1 MSTPQFTLI
10 AGAMAMPR
18 LRPLEL
24 VSRSIGREWSLLPP
38 NISLRKELKVLYTA
52 MMRTFCLNA
61 AAIRAMCRWDPQTLR
76 RQPAAPS
83 APAVAP
89 IGSAIPLDLRH
100 PARSFKRKNRQW
112 NTIAGGACAISGAAV
127 IAWLV
132 ASQQRQPPA
141 PTLAAAPDVT
151 LNARATHVD
160 DDAATSE
167 HRRTGKVARSTDAR
181 DTWNRARGDLN
192 ARSSGQT
199 APQTADTPDAPTANA
214 GRFDVGNGAAS
225 ERAFPVA
232 RRAVDTNASASPRH
246 ATDRSDTDRFAR
258 GASRKHST
266 KRERDAIINAGT
278 HRAPHPTFRSLD
290 AEPRYS
296 WRSQPDAG
304 RHPTHGT
311 LHRTRPQPSMAGAY
325 SPFAPSPRANSDYAS
340 VTMSAGMHGIA
351 PAAIARGHVDTD
363 STEWMNQISQR
374 RVTEIP
380 DRFSK

>member
-1 MSTPQFTLI
+1 
-10 AGAMAMPR
+10 MPR

-76 RQPAAPS
+76 RQPAARS
-83 APAVAP
+83 APAAAP
-89 IGSAIPLDLRH
+89 SSSAIPLDLRD
-100 PARSFKRKNRQW
+100 PARSFKRKDRQW

-132 ASQQRQPPA
+132 ASQQRQAPA

-160 DDAATSE
+160 DDPATSE
-167 HRRTGKVARSTDAR
+167 HLRTGKVARSTEAPIA
-181 DTWNRARGDLN
+181 WNRARGDLN
-192 ARSSGQT
+192 ARSSREMALQGT
-199 APQTADTPDAPTANA
+199 DKPGASLANA
-214 GRFDVGNGAAS
+214 GRFNVGNRAAS

-232 RRAVDTNASASPRH
+232 RRSVDANANASPGH
-246 ATDRSDTDRFAR
+246 AADRSGTDRIALA
-258 GASRKHST
+258 ASRKHST
-266 KRERDAIINAGT
+266 KRERDAIIDAGT
-278 HRAPHPTFRSLD
+278 HRAPHSTIRSLD
-290 AEPRYS
+290 AEPRYG
-296 WRSQPDAG
+296 WRSQPDAR
-304 RHPTHGT
+304 RHSTHGT
-311 LHRTRPQPSMAGAY
+311 LHRMRPQPSTAGTY

-340 VTMSAGMHGIA
+340 VTMSAGMRGIA
-351 PAAIARGHVDTD
+351 PAVIARGHVDTD
-363 STEWMNQISQR
+363 STEWMNHISQR

>member
-1 MSTPQFTLI
+1 
-10 AGAMAMPR
+10 MPR

-38 NISLRKELKVLYTA
+38 NISFRKELKVLYTA

-76 RQPAAPS
+76 RQPAVS
-83 APAVAP
+83 NAPAVAP
-89 IGSAIPLDLRH
+89 SSSAISLDLRH
-100 PARSFKRKNRQW
+100 PARSFKRKDRQW

-132 ASQQRQPPA
+132 ASQQRQPLA

-160 DDAATSE
+160 DEPATSE
-167 HRRTGKVARSTDAR
+167 HLRSGKVARTTEAPLA
-181 DTWNRARGDLN
+181 WNHARGDLN
-192 ARSSGQT
+192 ARASDKT
-199 APQTADTPDAPTANA
+199 APQAADKPSAPTASA
-214 GRFDVGNGAAS
+214 GHFDLGSRGMS
-225 ERAFPVA
+225 ERAFSVA
-232 RRAVDTNASASPRH
+232 RRTVDTNASASPKS
-246 ATDRSDTDRFAR
+246 AIDRFTPT
-258 GASRKHST
+258 ASRTHSA
-266 KRERDAIINAGT
+266 KRERDAVTSAGT
-278 HRAPHPTFRSLD
+278 HRARHSTIRSLD
-290 AEPRYS
+290 TEPRYG
-296 WRSQPDAG
+296 WRSQLDA
-304 RHPTHGT
+304 RHHPTHGT

-325 SPFAPSPRANSDYAS
+325 SPFAPSPRVNSDYAS

-363 STEWMNQISQR
+363 STEWMNHMSQR

-380 DRFSK
+380 DHFSK

>member
-76 RQPAAPS
+76 HQPAVPNAVPNSPAPTRS
-83 APAVAP
+83 S
-89 IGSAIPLDLRH
+89 SAIPLALRH
-100 PARSFKRKNRQW
+100 PARSSRRKDRQW

-132 ASQQRQPPA
+132 ASQQRQPPT

-151 LNARATHVD
+151 LSARATHAND
-160 DDAATSE
+160 EPAAPE
-167 HRRTGKVARSTDAR
+167 HLRTGNVARSAEAPVA
-181 DTWNRARGDLN
+181 WNGARGNLN
-192 ARSSGQT
+192 ARASEQTT
-199 APQTADTPDAPTANA
+199 APQAADAPGAPTAK
-214 GRFDVGNGAAS
+214 
-225 ERAFPVA
+225 A
-232 RRAVDTNASASPRH
+232 RH
-246 ATDRSDTDRFAR
+246 
-258 GASRKHST
+258 
-266 KRERDAIINAGT
+266 KRERNAIVHAGT
-278 HRAPHPTFRSLD
+278 RRAPHATIRSLD
-290 AEPRYS
+290 TEARYG
-296 WRSQPDAG
+296 WRSQLDG
-304 RHPTHGT
+304 RHHPTHAS
-311 LHRTRPQPSMAGAY
+311 LHRARPQPSMAGAY
-325 SPFAPSPRANSDYAS
+325 SPFAPSPRDNSDYAS
-340 VTMSAGMHGIA
+340 VTMSAGMHGVA

-363 STEWMNQISQR
+363 STEWMNHMSQR

>member
-1 MSTPQFTLI
+1 
-10 AGAMAMPR
+10 MPR

-76 RQPAAPS
+76 RQPAFPD
-83 APAVAP
+83 APAPAP
-89 IGSAIPLDLRH
+89 TSSAIPLDLRH
-100 PARSFKRKNRQW
+100 PARPFKRKDRQW

-132 ASQQRQPPA
+132 ASQHRQPPT

-151 LNARATHVD
+151 LNARATHVGD
-160 DDAATSE
+160 EPAAPE
-167 HRRTGKVARSTDAR
+167 HLRTGNVARSTEAPVA
-181 DTWNRARGDLN
+181 WNRARGDLN
-192 ARSSGQT
+192 ARASEPMT
-199 APQTADTPDAPTANA
+199 APQAADKPGAAIANA
-214 GRFDVGNGAAS
+214 PRFDVGNRAAS
-225 ERAFPVA
+225 DRAPAVA
-232 RRAVDTNASASPRH
+232 RGTADTNASASPR
-246 ATDRSDTDRFAR
+246 SGVDRFTPA
-258 GASRKHST
+258 ASRKHPT
-266 KRERDAIINAGT
+266 KRARDAIINAGT
-278 HRAPHPTFRSLD
+278 HHAPHATVRSLD
-290 AEPRYS
+290 SEPS
-296 WRSQPDAG
+296 HGWRSQLEAR
-304 RHPTHGT
+304 RHPAHGS

-340 VTMSAGMHGIA
+340 VTMSAGMHGVA

-363 STEWMNQISQR
+363 STEWMNHMSQR

-380 DRFSK
+380 DHFSK